1 MHLAISS
8 AIHSLWSFPVIRKI
22 SQFAKSMIVFDAL
35 FIHFYGCVLSIFH
48 FGEMERFELAI
59 SHENYKKRP
68 SFF

>member
-1 MHLAISS
+1 M
-8 AIHSLWSFPVIRKI
+8 IRKI